1 MTNDDL
7 AVIFQISEVSMNY
20 ISGFSVKLF
29 DNIRNGI
36 DFIVFGRFI
45 REKRMRK
52 LCAPRIIYILGSL
65 ALTGR

>member
-52 LCAPRIIYILGSL
+52 LCAPRIISILGSL